1 MVNLLILQ
9 INKIKIMEL
18 QNKIDQWQSMQPL
31 SEMDTVR
38 LQNKF
43 MLDFNYNS
51 NHIEGN
57 TLTYGQ
63 TEVLLLFGEVIGNAP
78 MRDFEEMKAHNLCLN
93 LMVDEAMS
101 GKPMTEAFIRQLH
114 KVMLREDYEVPVKS
128 PSGVITSYTVH
139 AGIYKT
145 RPNSVKTPAGTMFY
159 YATPEETPALMS
171 DLVRWYNEADASNL
185 YSPIELAAIFHYR
198 YIRIHPFEDGNGRIA
213 RLMVNY
219 ILKRHGWPMMVVKT
233 KNKSS
238 YLTALAQ
245 ADANVGLVPSD
256 GAHAEYASILPFIE
270 HMKKILLSDV
280 SDYISFVSTDKNLS
294 WWYEGEI
301 VKFSTETPGKI
312 LSLLQTDPNMTLDSM
327 AATLGINRSAIQKQI
342 SSLEEKKYIS
352 RPEGKKR
359 GWIVNAKNT
368 VSYGKGF
375 RKG

>member
-1 MVNLLILQ
+1 
-9 INKIKIMEL
+9 MEL
-18 QNKIDQWQSMQPL
+18 QNKIAQWKSMQPL
-31 SEMDTVR
+31 SEMDTLR

-63 TEVLLLFGEVIGNAP
+63 TEVLLLFGDVIGNAP
-78 MRDFEEMKAHNLCLN
+78 MKDFEEMKAHNLCLN
-93 LMVDEAMS
+93 IMIDEASS
-101 GKPMTEAFIRQLH
+101 GKPLTEALIRQLH
-114 KVMLREDYEVPVKS
+114 KVMLRKDYDVPVKS
-128 PSGVITSYTVH
+128 PSGVITSYTIH

-145 RPNSVKTPAGTMFY
+145 RPNSVMTPSGTVFH

-171 DLVRWYNEADASNL
+171 DLVQWYNEAVASNE

-219 ILKRHGWPMMVVKT
+219 ILKQHGWPMMVVKT
-233 KNKSS
+233 KNKAS

-245 ADANVGLVPSD
+245 ADANVGIVPSD
-256 GAHAEYASILPFIE
+256 GAHADYAAIKPFIE
-270 HMKKILLSDV
+270 HMKKTLLNDV
-280 SDYISFVSTDKNLS
+280 SDYISFVSTDRNSS

-301 VKFSTETPGKI
+301 VKFSTDTPSKI
-312 LSLLQTDPNMTLDSM
+312 LSLLQSNPNITLDKL
-327 AATLGINRSAIQKQI
+327 ATYVGINRSAVQKQI
-342 SSLEEKKYIS
+342 TSLSNKKYIS

-368 VSYGKGF
+368 TSYGKGF
-375 RKG
+375 KK

>member
-1 MVNLLILQ
+1 
-9 INKIKIMEL
+9 
-18 QNKIDQWQSMQPL
+18 
-31 SEMDTVR
+31 MDTLR

-78 MRDFEEMKAHNLCLN
+78 LRDFEEMKAHNLCLN
-93 LMVDEAMS
+93 LMIDEALS
-101 GKPMTEAFIRQLH
+101 GRPMTESFIRQLH
-114 KVMLREDYEVPVKS
+114 KVMLRENYEVPVKS

-159 YATPEETPALMS
+159 YASPEETPALMS
-171 DLVRWYNEADASNL
+171 DLVNWYNDAVASNE

-219 ILKRHGWPMMVVKT
+219 ILKQHDWPMMVVKT
-233 KNKSS
+233 KNKAS
-238 YLTALAQ
+238 YLNALAL
-245 ADANVGLVPSD
+245 ADANVGPIPSD
-256 GAHAEYASILPFIE
+256 GAHADYSLIRPFVE
-270 HMKKILLSDV
+270 HMKKVLFSDV
-280 SDYISFVSTDKNLS
+280 SDYISFISADKNMS
-294 WWYEGEI
+294 WWFDGEI
-301 VKFSTETPGKI
+301 IKFSTATPGKI
-312 LSLLQTDPNMTLDSM
+312 LSLLQSEPNITLDNM
-327 AATLGINRSAIQKQI
+327 AASLGINRSAIQKQI
-342 SSLEEKKYIS
+342 VSLADKKYIV

-359 GWIVNAKNT
+359 GWIVKAKNT

-375 RKG
+375 KQEH

>member
-1 MVNLLILQ
+1 
-9 INKIKIMEL
+9 MEL
-18 QNKIDQWQSMQPL
+18 DNILEQWNEFQPL
-31 SEMDTVR
+31 SETDTLR

-63 TEVLLLFGEVIGNAP
+63 TEVLLMFGEVIGSAP

-93 LMVDEAMS
+93 LMIDEALS
-101 GKPMTEAFIRQLH
+101 GKSLTEAFIRQLH

-145 RPNSVKTPAGTMFY
+145 RPNSVKTPSGSMFY
-159 YATPEETPALMS
+159 YATPEETPALMY
-171 DLVRWYNEADASNL
+171 DLVQWYNEANESGK
-185 YSPIELAAIFHYR
+185 YTPIELAAIFHYR

-213 RLMVNY
+213 RLMVNF
-219 ILKRHGWPMMVVKT
+219 ILKQHRWPMMVVKT
-233 KNKSS
+233 KNKSA
-238 YLTALAQ
+238 YLNALMR

-256 GAHAEYASILPFIE
+256 GAHAEYTAIVPFVE
-270 HMKKILLSDV
+270 HMKDVLLSDIA
-280 SDYISFVSTDKNLS
+280 SYISFVSNDKNSS

-301 VKFSTETPGKI
+301 IEFSTETPGKI
-312 LSLLQTDPNMTLDSM
+312 LSLLQAEPNKTLNDI
-327 AATLGINRSAIQKQI
+327 ATTIGVNRSAIQKQI
-342 SSLEEKKYIS
+342 DALSEKKYIS

-368 VSYGKGF
+368 LSYGPGF
-375 RKG
+375 HH

>member
-1 MVNLLILQ
+1 MLILQ

>member
-1 MVNLLILQ
+1 
-9 INKIKIMEL
+9 MEL
-18 QNKIDQWQSMQPL
+18 QKKIGQWKSLQPL
-31 SEMDTVR
+31 SELDTLR

-78 MRDFEEMKAHNLCLN
+78 MKDFEEMKAHNLCLN
-93 LMVDEAMS
+93 LMIEEALRET
-101 GKPMTEAFIRQLH
+101 PMTEAFIRQLH
-114 KVMLREDYEVPVKS
+114 KIMLREDYEVPVKS
-128 PSGVITSYTVH
+128 PSGIISSYTIH

-145 RPNSVKTPAGTMFY
+145 RPNSVMTPAGTMFY

-171 DLVRWYNEADASNL
+171 DLVQWYNNAAASNEF
-185 YSPIELAAIFHYR
+185 SPIELAAIFHYR

-219 ILKRHGWPMMVVKT
+219 ILKKHGWPMIVVKT
-233 KNKSS
+233 KNKAS

-245 ADANVGLVPSD
+245 ADANVGVIPAD
-256 GAHAEYASILPFIE
+256 GAHANYEAIRPFIE

-280 SDYISFVSTDKNLS
+280 SDYMAFVSTDRNSS

-312 LSLLQTDPNMTLDSM
+312 LSLLQSNPNATLDNIAMS
-327 AATLGINRSAIQKQI
+327 LGINRSAVQKQI
-342 SSLEEKKYIS
+342 TSLSNKKYIS

-359 GWIVNAKNT
+359 GWVVNAKNT
-368 VSYGKGF
+368 ISYGDGF
-375 RKG
+375 KK

>member
-1 MVNLLILQ
+1 
-9 INKIKIMEL
+9 MEL
-18 QNKIDQWQSMQPL
+18 LKKIEQWKSMQPI
-31 SEMDTVR
+31 SDTDTLR

-63 TEVLLLFGEVIGNAP
+63 TEFLLLFGEVIGRAP

-93 LMVDEAMS
+93 LMIEEALS

-145 RPNSVKTPAGTMFY
+145 RPNSVRTPSGAMFY

-171 DLVRWYNEADASNL
+171 DLIQWYNEANESNQ
-185 YSPIELAAIFHYR
+185 YSPIELAALFHYR

-213 RLMVNY
+213 RLMVNF
-219 ILKRHGWPMMVVKT
+219 ILKQHGWPMIVVKT

-238 YLTALAQ
+238 YLAALAQ
-245 ADANVGLVPSD
+245 VDTKVGLVPSD
-256 GAHAEYASILPFIE
+256 GAHTDYDAALPFID
-270 HMKKILLSDV
+270 HMKKILLNDV
-280 SDYISFVSTDKNLS
+280 SDYISFVSDNNLS
-294 WWYEGEI
+294 WWYEGELI
-301 VKFSTETPGKI
+301 KFSTETPGKI
-312 LSLLQTDPNMTLDSM
+312 LSLLTEDPNMTFDVMS
-327 AATLGINRSAIQKQI
+327 ARLGINRSAIQKQI
-342 SSLEEKKYIS
+342 SNLAKAKYIS

-375 RKG
+375 IADRNRTSS

>member
-1 MVNLLILQ
+1 
-9 INKIKIMEL
+9 MEL
-18 QNKIDQWQSMQPL
+18 QNKIEQWKSMQPL
-31 SEMDTVR
+31 SEMDTLR

-63 TEVLLLFGEVIGNAP
+63 TEVLLLFGEAIGNAP

-93 LMVDEAMS
+93 LMIDEALN
-101 GKPMTEAFIRQLH
+101 GKQMTEAFIRQLH

-128 PSGVITSYTVH
+128 LSGVITSYTVH

-171 DLVRWYNEADASNL
+171 DLVRWYNDASASNE

-213 RLMVNY
+213 RLLVNY
-219 ILKRHGWPMMVVKT
+219 ILKQHDWPMMVVKT
-233 KNKSS
+233 KNKAS

-245 ADANVGLVPSD
+245 ADANVGPVPSD
-256 GAHAEYASILPFIE
+256 GAHAGYNAILPFVE
-270 HMKKILLSDV
+270 YMKKILLSDV
-280 SDYISFVSTDKNLS
+280 ADYISFVSADRNLS
-294 WWYEGEI
+294 WWYDGEMI
-301 VKFSTETPGKI
+301 EFSTDTPGKI
-312 LSLLQTDPNMTLDSM
+312 LSLLQSEPNMTLDNI
-327 AATLGINRSAIQKQI
+327 AIVLGINRSAIQKQI
-342 SSLEEKKYIS
+342 NALADKKYIS

-368 VSYGKGF
+368 GSYGRGF
-375 RKG
+375 TRG